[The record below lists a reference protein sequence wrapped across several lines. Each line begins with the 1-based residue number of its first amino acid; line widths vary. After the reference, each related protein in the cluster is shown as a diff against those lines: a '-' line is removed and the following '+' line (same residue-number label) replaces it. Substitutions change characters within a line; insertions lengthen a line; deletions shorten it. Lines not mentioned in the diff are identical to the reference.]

1 MFTARPARRAHRGA
15 HAPAPQHATRFDAA
29 TADAEAPL
37 AVVDL
42 EAFEAN
48 AAELVRRAAGTPI
61 RVATKSLRCRE
72 LVHRALQVPGF
83 AGAMC
88 YSLAEA
94 LWLHRTGTSAD
105 ILVAYPSVERAAL
118 RELATDPDARRAIT
132 ITADSVEH
140 LDVVDAALGGAAHAP
155 VRVCLEL
162 DASWRPLGVPALHV
176 GARRSPV
183 RTPRQLAALARAVLA
198 RPGFQLTGVLAYE
211 GQIAGVPDDPGGARG
226 AAVRWVRRRSAADLA
241 RRRTDAVA
249 AVRELAQLEFVNGG
263 GTGSLELTG
272 AEAGVTELAA
282 GSGLVGPGLFDSY
295 RAFRPRPALLFGLP
309 VVHRPA
315 RGIATLYS
323 GGYVASGPPGPDR
336 VPRPHLPR
344 GLRLT
349 RAEGAGEVQT
359 PVRGRAAGAL
369 RLGDRVWL
377 RHAKAGEPAER
388 FDTYHLVRG
397 GERVASVPTYRGE
410 DRNFG

>member
-1 MFTARPARRAHRGA
+1 MFTAHPERRAHRATGTSVSEP
-15 HAPAPQHATRFDAA
+15 PASLDEA
-29 TADAEAPL
+29 TADVEAPL

-42 EAFEAN
+42 DAFEAN

-72 LVHRALQVPGF
+72 LVQRALRVPGF
-83 AGAMC
+83 AGTMC

-94 LWLHRTGTSAD
+94 LWLHRTGTSTD
-105 ILVAYPSVERAAL
+105 ILVAYPSVDRTAL
-118 RELATDPDARRAIT
+118 RELAADPRARRAIT
-132 ITADSVEH
+132 LTADSSEH
-140 LDVVDAALGGAAHAP
+140 LDFIDAALGGAEHEP
-155 VRVCLEL
+155 VRICLEL
-162 DASWRPLGVPALHV
+162 DASWRPLGLPALHV

-183 RTPRQLAALARAVLA
+183 RSPRQLAALVRAVRT
-198 RPGFQLTGVLAYE
+198 RPGFQLTGILAYE

-226 AAVRWVRRRSAADLA
+226 AAVRWMRRRSAAELA
-241 RRRTDAVA
+241 RRRTAAVA
-249 AVRELAQLEFVNGG
+249 AARSSAPLEFVNGG
-263 GTGSLELTG
+263 GSGSLELTG
-272 AEAGVTELAA
+272 AEAEVTELAA

-295 RAFRPRPALLFGLP
+295 RAFRPHPAVLFALP

-315 RGIATLYS
+315 RDIATLYS
-323 GGYVASGPPGPDR
+323 GGYIASGPPGTDR
-336 VPRPHLPR
+336 VPRPHLPD

-349 RAEGAGEVQT
+349 GAEGAGEVQT
-359 PVRGRAAGAL
+359 PVRGRAARAL

-410 DRNFG
+410 GRNFG